1 MTSRARLRVL
11 IVGAFTLLAF
21 ATTAETRDLNVVPAA
36 QATEGAVPVDLVA
49 RMATVI
55 GTSRAVDG
63 IGSASHWCTQRR
75 PHAIDDVTYAE
86 WFHLNEHA
94 ATTNCIA
101 THDNGVTWHF
111 YRVTVWDQDHDG
123 VIELV
128 QWTPLG
134 PWWT

>member
-1 MTSRARLRVL
+1 MTPRTRLRVL

-21 ATTAETRDLNVVPAA
+21 ATHAETRDLNVVPAA
-36 QATEGAVPVDLVA
+36 QTADVPAADLVA
-49 RMATVI
+49 RHAPGASYLGATE
-55 GTSRAVDG
+55 G
-63 IGSASHWCTQRR
+63 IGPAGFWCAARR
-75 PHAIDDVTYAE
+75 PHASDDVTYAE
-86 WFHLNEHA
+86 WYHLSQYT

-101 THDNGVTWHF
+101 THDNGATWHF